1 MCVLFD
7 ENLQP
12 IKLYSC
18 AIKMIFGIVN
28 LLVTLYVEELRT
40 TTPTHNISSFQTIQ
54 IRRTTLTNHK

>member
-1 MCVLFD
+1 
-7 ENLQP
+7 
-12 IKLYSC
+12 
-18 AIKMIFGIVN
+18 MIFGIVN